1 MLANRADHLKIAVY
15 SFADQPR
22 TGRLRV
28 WALEHGRYRL
38 SIGADTDADFA
49 VNRIDKKDE
58 VTLVRADSLPLT
70 LPPKAV
76 TIVELQQLE
85 KLEPIF
91 RRADLALAARE
102 IEIRDGQIHGVVHNL
117 GAANVD
123 EVVVAVVDASGKVL
137 QRQSLGV
144 LPAPLDLIPKRK
156 SFAMPL
162 PGRPQAGWRLIV
174 DPDQR
179 IPEIYEGNNA
189 VALPTVEES
198 RP

>member
-1 MLANRADHLKIAVY
+1 MGARDMEKPRPPVIDGGSSPLMWHAALQVADYNRDPA
-15 SFADQPR
+15 
-22 TGRLRV
+22 
-28 WALEHGRYRL
+28 ALDLMRQ
-38 SIGADTDADFA
+38 GADTWLRFM
-49 VNRIDKKDE
+49 R
-58 VTLVRADSLPLT
+58 
-70 LPPKAV
+70 V
-76 TIVELQQLE
+76 TIIELQQLE
-85 KLEPIF
+85 KLEPIS

-102 IEIRDGQIHGVVHNL
+102 TEVRDGQIHGVVHNL

-123 EVVVAVVDASGKVL
+123 EVVVPVVDASGKVL

-179 IPEIYEGNNA
+179 IPELYEGNNV
-189 VALPTVEES
+189 VALK
-198 RP
+198 

>member
-1 MLANRADHLKIAVY
+1 
-15 SFADQPR
+15 
-22 TGRLRV
+22 
-28 WALEHGRYRL
+28 
-38 SIGADTDADFA
+38 
-49 VNRIDKKDE
+49 VNRIDKEDE
-58 VTLVRADSLPLT
+58 VTLVRADSLPLA

-76 TIVELQQLE
+76 TIIELKQLE

-123 EVVVAVVDASGKVL
+123 EVVVAIVDASGKVL

-156 SFAMPL
+156 SPCLCPADRKP
-162 PGRPQAGWRLIV
+162 AG
-174 DPDQR
+174 D
-179 IPEIYEGNNA
+179 
-189 VALPTVEES
+189 
-198 RP
+198 